1 MHKSGSLKHSKA
13 VRITFGSNGIIV
25 LANTP
30 PFKSSTST
38 EPFNLN
44 TKHDNRKGEWRVY
57 IIVNLSYGSIYNHY
71 NCMDGSHIR
80 EKCVESLCTLCTL
93 DL

>member
-13 VRITFGSNGIIV
+13 VRITRGSNGIIV
-25 LANTP
+25 LGNTP

-44 TKHDNRKGEWRVY
+44 TKHDNRKGEWQMCIIVDWSYGVVY
-57 IIVNLSYGSIYNHY
+57 IHY
-71 NCMDGSHIR
+71 NCIDGSHIR
-80 EKCVESLCTLCTL
+80 EMC
-93 DL
+93 